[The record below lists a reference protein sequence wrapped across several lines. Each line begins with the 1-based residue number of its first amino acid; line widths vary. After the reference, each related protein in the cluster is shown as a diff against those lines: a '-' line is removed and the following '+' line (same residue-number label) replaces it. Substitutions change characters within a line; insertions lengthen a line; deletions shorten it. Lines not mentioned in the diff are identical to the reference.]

1 MKQRETDLWRV
12 VALGCALWCFSTAL
26 RWPIGPSF
34 RDEVG
39 YIGQSRLELAGTLR
53 PAPTA
58 VCYAFSTS
66 HGDVAE
72 YPPFI
77 PTILIPLVA
86 ISPRAAFL
94 LGALS
99 ALLLVL
105 ELSRAL
111 TRFGVD
117 TKWSLVLLLHP
128 TVIVLSRTAMGDLLL
143 AAAAVG
149 AWNAIEESRR
159 FRTAAWFGLL
169 VATKPAGVVLA
180 AGLIG
185 GSWLRR
191 VPRPLTAIVGASAG
205 LAVVIA
211 MNFAATGGPRYA
223 TFLSSARFGLS
234 FVRSSGWRHLM
245 PLALLPPG
253 LVLGAWPLWKRR
265 EFGALAAATALFCAM
280 TFYYFVD
287 SGRSP
292 LESLVLAPR
301 LTLPAVA
308 ILSVGWLALV
318 DTLVPLRLN
327 RLIAIVLLAG
337 CAAVP
342 FGIGLLH
349 RRWQEPMGAALD
361 AAEVQMALRHSGTLG
376 VTPSAFKAGVMAR
389 KSVVAVTHDA
399 PDSVAVILCSNESE
413 SYRAAAP
420 RAACAFEGFAESF
433 ANGPYRV
440 LVRQP

>member
-1 MKQRETDLWRV
+1 MERRETNLWRV

-39 YIGQSRLELAGTLR
+39 YIGQSRLELEGTMR
-53 PAPTA
+53 PAPDD
-58 VCYAFSTS
+58 VCYAFNTR
-66 HGDVAE
+66 HGDVVE

-77 PTILIPLVA
+77 PTILIPLLA

-105 ELSRAL
+105 EIARAL

-117 TKWSLVLLLHP
+117 ATWSLALLIHP

-159 FRTAAWFGLL
+159 WRTAAWFGLL
-169 VATKPAGVVLA
+169 IAAKPAGILLA

-185 GSWLRR
+185 GSWLRQA
-191 VPRPLTAIVGASAG
+191 PRLLAAIVGASAG
-205 LAVVIA
+205 LAVVVA

-223 TFLSSARFGLS
+223 TFLSDARFGVS
-234 FVRSSGWRHLM
+234 FVGSSGWRHLM

-265 EFGALAAATALFCAM
+265 NFGALAAVTALFGAM

-287 SGRSP
+287 SGRTL

-308 ILSVGWLALV
+308 ILSVGWLALI
-318 DTLVPLRLN
+318 DTLVPLRL
-327 RLIAIVLLAG
+327 RQLVAIVLLAG
-337 CAAVP
+337 CAVAP
-342 FGIGLLH
+342 FGIGRLH

-361 AAEVQMALRHSGTLG
+361 AAESQLALRHSLTLG

-389 KSVVAVTHDA
+389 ESVIAVTHGA

-420 RAACAFEGFAESF
+420 RAPCAFDGFTESF
-433 ANGPYRV
+433 ATGPYRV